1 MSRPPLFLIGIGQDS
16 HRLITTNDQTE
27 KLFLGGLPFACGLKF
42 EANSDGDIIL
52 HALCNAISTALG
64 GGSFSTTADPLCRS
78 GITDSKV
85 YLQPFLQQLQQ
96 RSYRLNN
103 LSVSVEG
110 LQPKLEK
117 YNLAIRKSLAHL
129 LDLPVQFIGLA
140 FTTGEQL
147 TACGQGEGMSATV
160 ILLLEHH

>member
-1 MSRPPLFLIGIGQDS
+1 MSRSPLFLIGIGQDS
-16 HRLITTNDQTE
+16 HRLITAENQE

-42 EANSDGDIIL
+42 EANSDGDIVL

-64 GGSFSTTADPLCRS
+64 GGSFSTIADSLCQS
-78 GITDSKV
+78 GVTDSKA

-96 RSYRLNN
+96 RSYRLSN
-103 LSVSVEG
+103 LSISVEG

-129 LDLPVQFIGLA
+129 LNLPVEFIGLA

-160 ILLLEHH
+160 IISLEHY